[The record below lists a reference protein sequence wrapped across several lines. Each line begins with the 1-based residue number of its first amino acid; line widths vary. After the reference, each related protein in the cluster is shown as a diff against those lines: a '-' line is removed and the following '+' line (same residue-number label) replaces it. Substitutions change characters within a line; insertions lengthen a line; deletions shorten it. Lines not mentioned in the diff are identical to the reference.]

1 MKFDKT
7 TQQNLSQ
14 LYTEGVIKRNSSTIK
29 EMTIGESDDRNNIFY
44 TFWEKF
50 VDTIPDDVLEATV
63 FMIDDSNALNNL
75 IEEEYGYRNQRPE

>member
-14 LYTEGVIKRNSSTIK
+14 LYTEGVIKRNSSTIE
-29 EMTIGESDDRNNIFY
+29 EMTIGESDDRSNIFY